1 MNSKSAPLGRIYS
14 IPEAAP
20 TMGLKP
26 KGLWGMVA
34 RQEIETIKIG
44 RLRKISERAI
54 QEYLER
60 NTSPAMRDCM

>member
-1 MNSKSAPLGRIYS
+1 
-14 IPEAAP
+14 
-20 TMGLKP
+20 MGLKP